1 MNIKISNKNIGNSF
15 PTFFIAEAGLNHN
28 GDVDLAKK
36 MIDASSTVGADA
48 IKFQTYKSENFL
60 SENSEYFDFFK
71 NVELSFEEFKEIKK
85 YADNLDMIFISTPFD
100 FESADYLKKIN
111 VPGFKIASSDM
122 TNLPLIGHIAKMN
135 LPIILSTGLATIDEI
150 DESVK
155 LCNSLGNNQISILHC
170 VADYPAPPEE
180 TNLRAME
187 SIKEKFHVPVG
198 YSDNGESTLVD
209 EVAVSLG
216 ANIIEKHFTLDKNL
230 EGPDH
235 SFSIEPTNLKSL
247 ISRIRLIEKIRGNG
261 IKSPTKSEIKNK
273 PAIRK
278 SIFALRQIKKGDLFS
293 FENLAIKRPGDGI
306 EPKHWNDILNKKSTR
321 EIQKDELIRW
331 DDISKK

>member
-28 GDVDLAKK
+28 GDIDLAKK
-36 MIDASSTVGADA
+36 MIDKSKYVGADA

-60 SENSEYFDFFK
+60 SEKSEYFDFFK

-100 FESADYLKKIN
+100 FESADYLRKIN
-111 VPGFKIASSDM
+111 VPGFKIASSDL
-122 TNLPLIGHIAKMN
+122 TNLPLIAHIAKMN

-331 DDISKK
+331 DDVS